1 LIYKIV
7 FICWCSIFL
16 LISCASKKTLIV
28 LLPDDHGQV
37 GEIVVETKE
46 GTQVLSEPR
55 HATEVKAADVS
66 PTAPVIM
73 KEEEVLRVFGGALS
87 ALPDPPIR
95 FLLYFITG
103 TPELTAESKRQIP
116 EILHVIEDRNSK
128 DIAIVGHT
136 DRVGSR
142 EKNQT
147 LGLKRAASIKNIL
160 VSDGVDPSGIEVVSH
175 GEDNPSIETEDNV
188 AEPRNR
194 RVEITVR

>member
-1 LIYKIV
+1 M
-7 FICWCSIFL
+7 

-37 GEIVVETKE
+37 GEIVVETKG

-136 DRVGSR
+136 DSVG
-142 EKNQT
+142 
-147 LGLKRAASIKNIL
+147 LLI
-160 VSDGVDPSGIEVVSH
+160 
-175 GEDNPSIETEDNV
+175 
-188 AEPRNR
+188 
-194 RVEITVR
+194 

>member
-1 LIYKIV
+1 M
-7 FICWCSIFL
+7 
-16 LISCASKKTLIV
+16 SCASKKSLIV
-28 LLPDDHGQV
+28 LLPDEDGQV
-37 GEIVVETKE
+37 GEIVVENKG
-46 GTQVLSEPR
+46 GTQVLTEPH

-66 PTAPVIM
+66 PTAPVTM
-73 KEEEVLRVFGGALS
+73 KKEEVLRVFGEALS
-87 ALPDPPIR
+87 ALPEPPIR

-116 EILHVIEDRNSK
+116 KILRAIEARKSK
-128 DIAIVGHT
+128 DIAIIGHT

-142 EKNQT
+142 EENQT
-147 LGLKRAASIKNIL
+147 LGLKRATSIKNIL

-175 GEDNPSIETEDNV
+175 GEDNPSIETKDNV